1 MNISRNTLYLIIGAL
16 AVATMVLGYHFYQ
29 ERQRTT
35 GIEITTSPNG
45 IAIEKTN

>member
-1 MNISRNTLYLIIGAL
+1 MSRNVLYLTIGVL
-16 AVATMVLGYHFYQ
+16 AVVAAVLGYHVYQ